1 MEENFL
7 AGRDKGHLCTSQKCG
22 GQGLEDFLEGE

>member
-7 AGRDKGHLCTSQKCG
+7 AVRDKGHLCTSQKCG
-22 GQGLEDFLEGE
+22 GKGLEGFLEGE